1 MRHLKP
7 YIARHEPRGRW
18 HGHLKS
24 GAGAVIGMSVVGALA
39 AWTHFP
45 LLLAPLGATAVLLFA
60 QPHSPL
66 AQPAN
71 VFGGYIVAAALGLAA
86 ALLWPGEWPAATI
99 CVGVAIA
106 AMLALR
112 VTHPPAGGVPLL
124 AVAGPLAPTTL
135 FGAIV
140 AGAGC
145 LVAVAVLHHWLPPRV
160 SYPRPI
166 E

>member
-1 MRHLKP
+1 MRQLMP
-7 YIARHEPRGRW
+7 YIARHEAKGSYL
-18 HGHLKS
+18 GHVKS
-24 GAGAVIGMSVVGALA
+24 GLGAVVAMTVVGALA

-60 QPHSPL
+60 QPASAL

-71 VFGGYIVAAALGLAA
+71 VFGGYAVSALLGLLAALF
-86 ALLWPGEWPAATI
+86 WPGEWPAATI
-99 CVGVAIA
+99 CVGIAIA

-135 FGAIV
+135 FGAIL

-145 LVAVAVLHHWLPPRV
+145 LVAVAVLHHWIPPRV
-160 SYPRPI
+160 SYPRPA